1 MGTLHLQLPK
11 ADGAMVL
18 GHHHFVA
25 SSPMGWTESPQKQS
39 HVHPFLTGKDPAEEE
54 KDHLFLH
61 PQWDW

>member
-18 GHHHFVA
+18 VHHFVA

-39 HVHPFLTGKDPAEEE
+39 HAHPFLTGKDPAEEE